1 MRFVIAAL
9 IAVISPFALAS
20 SETMGFNYTN
30 ADLTDVLKEY
40 SKWTGQKFVVDPSVK
55 AKVTVFSPQPV
66 GREEAF
72 NLLSSAMAANGYA
85 ISKQGDTMYV
95 SSARNIQRNL
105 LEVTSDL
112 PSMKP
117 ERMVTWVIN
126 LKYVK
131 ADEVNKQLRIL
142 TSRDGELVPFTDRNQ
157 LIVTD
162 WASNLQR
169 IGQLIGKIDVQKTKK

>member
-1 MRFVIAAL
+1 
-9 IAVISPFALAS
+9 
-20 SETMGFNYTN
+20 
-30 ADLTDVLKEY
+30 VLKEY
-40 SKWTGQKFVVDPSVK
+40 SKWTGQKFVVDPAVK
-55 AKVTVFSPQPV
+55 AKVTILSPQPV
-66 GREEAF
+66 ARDEAF
-72 NLLSSAMAANGYA
+72 NLLSSAMASNGFA

-105 LEVTSDL
+105 LEVTTEL
-112 PSMKP
+112 PSLKP

-162 WASNLQR
+162 WSSNLHR
-169 IGQLIGKIDVQKTKK
+169 IGQIVSKTDIPAPTTKK